1 MDRFLARRL
10 NDRAIFAAR
19 QAVFTCCDLLGR
31 GAAAALERAFSLFRL
46 YLGTSP
52 SEKRGGGDEKKVTAA
67 ELRFLLTSLGDK
79 LSDDQVDAMVQQAG
93 RRGVAGDIDVAA
105 FVENFAREEWPEK

>member
-1 MDRFLARRL
+1 MVQLTRLLHHRVDLAV
-10 NDRAIFAAR
+10 AQVAEAR
-19 QAVFTCCDLLGR
+19 QQEAQ
-31 GAAAALERAFSLFRL
+31 LERAFSLFRL

-105 FVENFAREEWPEK
+105 FVKNFAREEWPLQEK

>member
-1 MDRFLARRL
+1 MS
-10 NDRAIFAAR
+10 AAPPLPTKKLPTK
-19 QAVFTCCDLLGR
+19 AE
-31 GAAAALERAFSLFRL
+31 LERAFSLFRL

-105 FVENFAREEWPEK
+105 FVKNFAREEWPEK